1 MNLELIFYKNHSENN
16 NFIENSYII
25 GRENELGFPPAP
37 ITIFESVPRNRNII
51 YRIFSTD
58 FSLSPTGNFGYE
70 TLSETD
76 ALRRAPSRIYED
88 RISGSCYFR
97 YLSGEN
103 QHTVWLEDFRHSAAK
118 LFRLKNLGFGRIY
131 IEENKHSAPTV
142 SKLFAAYGN
151 RI

>member
-1 MNLELIFYKNHSENN
+1 MNLELIFYQNYSEND
-16 NFIENSYII
+16 NFLKNAYII
-25 GRENELGFPPAP
+25 GRENNQGFPPAP
-37 ITIFESVPRNRNII
+37 ITVFEALPRNRNII
-51 YRIFSTD
+51 YRIFSSD
-58 FSLSPTGNFGYE
+58 FSLSPSGDFTYE
-70 TLSETD
+70 TLSEAA

-103 QHTVWLEDFRHSAAK
+103 QHTVWLEDFRHSASK
-118 LFRLKNLGFGRIY
+118 LFHLKKLGFGKIY
-131 IEENKHSAPTV
+131 IEENKYSAPTV